1 MEALS
6 RGTELDLLKRITSE
20 NTGEPD
26 DGSSPPDRRPTSGR
40 KRGFGPFRLLTRYTL
55 WEVAVPT
62 GLALAVVGFLA
73 VAVELREQFREM
85 PVENLT
91 GMDVAR
97 LLMYFLPSL
106 VVFVIPITYM
116 MGILLAFGRL
126 SQNNE
131 ITAMKAAGIPLKRLV
146 VPVIMC
152 GALLSAG
159 CFYLQDWVQPI
170 ALRRANQLMFVELPL
185 RATLDV
191 LATGRMHEFGGWR
204 VYIRD
209 RDPATRTL
217 KDVEIL
223 VPQSDGSVLAYWAES
238 ARLIREDNTP
248 KILMSHGHLILP
260 LEGGGATR
268 VVLENA
274 KLSVP
279 SLSARRI
286 RSARRSLPLRAL
298 LEEETRLTEEY
309 EKGRTSR
316 SKDELRKMRWEV
328 GERIAFPLS
337 CLAVSLL
344 AAPLAVRGHRGGR
357 SYSFAIGFTI
367 IFVYQFTRL
376 VLEPDSLHSLTEA
389 IVRASM
395 PNVLLLVA
403 GVWALWRVDRV

>member
-1 MEALS
+1 M
-6 RGTELDLLKRITSE
+6 DLLKRITTEDGGTWDGVGSE
-20 NTGEPD
+20 G
-26 DGSSPPDRRPTSGR
+26 GPPRLAKWRRGLL
-40 KRGFGPFRLLTRYTL
+40 PFKLLTRYTL

-73 VAVELREQFREM
+73 LAVELREQFREM

-91 GMDVAR
+91 AVDVAR
-97 LLMYFLPSL
+97 LLVYFLPSL

-131 ITAMKAAGIPLKRLV
+131 ITAMKAAGVPLKRLV
-146 VPVIMC
+146 VPVIVC
-152 GALLSAG
+152 GGLLSVG
-159 CFYLQDWVQPI
+159 SFYLQDWVQPI
-170 ALRRANQLMFVELPL
+170 ALNRANQLMFIELPV

-191 LATGRMHEFGGWR
+191 LPTGKMHEFAGWR
-204 VYIRD
+204 VYIRE
-209 RDPATRTL
+209 RDPTTRTL

-223 VPQSDGSVLAYWAES
+223 VPQSGGTVLAYWAES
-238 ARLIREDNTP
+238 ARLIREGNTP

-260 LEGGGATR
+260 LAGGGATR
-268 VVLENA
+268 MVLEDA

-279 SLSARRI
+279 SLSARRV

-298 LEEETRLTEEY
+298 LKEEARLTEEY
-309 EKGRTSR
+309 AKGRTTR
-316 SKDELRKMRWEV
+316 SKDELRKMRWEI

-376 VLEPDSLHSLTEA
+376 LLEPESLHSLAEA
-389 IVRASM
+389 ILRGSM
-395 PNVLLLVA
+395 PNLLLLVA
-403 GVWALWRVDRV
+403 GLWALWRVDRV